1 MRPSFLCDWPSRS
14 IDLQQPEAARGLKQK
29 EKKTHSESHPA
40 KKWKFRSSLHVS
52 ATHLAFQHHTLTCKR
67 PVSKKKKKRTTGM
80 MLFYPSP
87 ASLCPFCFC
96 QTQRFTGS
104 KVTGSDTRPLQHVC
118 AAAPDWICVCAI
130 MLAGFVGAVRAQHIV
145 QQAAILPKTEE
156 EMTQG
161 GGSFLST
168 GVCSLAWGFGSVQT
182 VKWLRLCLR

>member
-1 MRPSFLCDWPSRS
+1 MKKWKKLFYMT
-14 IDLQQPEAARGLKQK
+14 IDLQQPEADN
-29 EKKTHSESHPA
+29 HSESHPA
-40 KKWKFRSSLHVS
+40 KKWTFRASFHVS
-52 ATHLAFQHHTLTCKR
+52 ATHLAFQHQTLTCKR

-80 MLFYPSP
+80 MLFHRSP

-145 QQAAILPKTEE
+145 QQAAILPKTRRGDD
-156 EMTQG
+156 TRWG
-161 GGSFLST
+161 VSILST
-168 GVCSLAWGFGSVQT
+168 GVCSRAWGFTSVHT
-182 VKWLRLCLR
+182 VKWLRLCLH